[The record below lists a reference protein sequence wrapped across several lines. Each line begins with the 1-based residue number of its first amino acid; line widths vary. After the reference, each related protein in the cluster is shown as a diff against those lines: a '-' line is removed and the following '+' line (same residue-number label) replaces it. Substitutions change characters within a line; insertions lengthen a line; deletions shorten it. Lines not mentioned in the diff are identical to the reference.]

1 MQRFTQFLGDI
12 DNLAKTSAGNT
23 KEYIHPR
30 LKNLGSVSLVLIRE
44 AIAPVVFKNFEQE
57 ITDIEVETGGELYVR
72 AVPNKFKYPERGRG
86 LQILRA
92 FKAGGNQPQ
101 NQTVLIQSKPGLTFD
116 LNSFVFGDSVQKP
129 DVLPVKA
136 AVNYSDGLS
145 VLPKFQCVGQTD
157 HINAM
162 EDGSLWDSETK
173 KNSSNIFTR
182 HFIKPGT
189 LMVQVL
195 STRGC
200 LLPPIGFDHLLLCIG
215 LAGAYGGQT
224 SVTGINIRTHI
235 LGIYGDKFEQAI
247 TSPYELVKTLPTDN
261 PAVKNQVDKLRDY
274 LHAQLETAHAV
285 TMTGQEATAYQK
297 KLLTRFEQEPA
308 ALATEYLAAHEK
320 ISQFFEAWFGKPPKE
335 KKESEKKKEKA
346 KGKNPAS
353 SEEDNE

>member
-23 KEYIHPR
+23 KSTYIHPR

-57 ITDIEVETGGELYVR
+57 ITDIEIEAGGEPHVR

-101 NQTVLIQSKPGLTFD
+101 NQTVLVFEGTQGKPGKTFD

-145 VLPKFQCVGQTD
+145 ILPKFQCVGQTD
-157 HINAM
+157 HISAM

-224 SVTGINIRTHI
+224 SVTGTNIRTHI
-235 LGIYGDKFEQAI
+235 VGIYGDKFEQAI

-261 PAVKNQVDKLRDY
+261 PAVKNQVNELRDY
-274 LHAQLETAHAV
+274 LHTQLEKAHAV
-285 TMTGQEATAYQK
+285 TMNGQEATAYQEQ
-297 KLLTRFEQEPA
+297 LLTRFEQEPA
-308 ALATEYLAAHEK
+308 ALAAEYQTTHEK

-335 KKESEKKKEKA
+335 KKA
-346 KGKNPAS
+346 KGKNQAL